1 MRFTYLLILIAC
13 LVVTLPLELFL
24 GARVYRQ
31 PLRLLLTLI
40 PVVGFF
46 TVFDEW
52 GIWRGHWAFDSR
64 QITGL
69 ELPFDLPV
77 EEVLFFAVI
86 PVCALLTYEA
96 VRRLTGWGDE

>member
-1 MRFTYLLILIAC
+1 MRFTYLLILAGC
-13 LVVTLPLELFL
+13 LAVTLPLEVF
-24 GARVYRQ
+24 ARVYRQ

-52 GIWRGHWAFDSR
+52 AIWRGHWAFDSR
-64 QITGL
+64 QILGV

-77 EEVLFFAVI
+77 EEVLFFAVV
-86 PVCALLTYEA
+86 PVCTLLTYEA
-96 VRRLTGWGDE
+96 VRRLTGWDRE